1 MHEILH
7 QNDLRDLITA
17 LRTKY
22 AGQFNKNFEGKNAVP
37 MATVEAEAAKNLIGV
52 TPAQFRRGLALL
64 YTSINRFMPS
74 FAEFREMC
82 IGEDWWNPEKAW
94 VKACEYTKLTKPKP
108 IQLEDGTKQYRDITT
123 LAKFALDQVK
133 STIQDGEMY
142 RAKDEFIRLYQ
153 AYVAEAQI
161 KGRKQDWYQE
171 SPALETKADSR
182 IHTPV
187 SNSIAQKQLE
197 NLKAK
202 LNVRN
207 RTVAKPQKLESKKQP
222 KQLENFWPDPFEN
235 PKEYL
240 KACDHDGVKVPG
252 VIRRQLGDE
261 A

>member
-1 MHEILH
+1 MHNLLH
-7 QNDLRDLITA
+7 QNELRELITA

-37 MATVEAEAAKNLIGV
+37 MEIVEVEAAKNLIGV

-94 VKACEYTKLTKPKP
+94 VKACEYTKLTKPK
-108 IQLEDGTKQYRDITT
+108 LAELSDGTKQYRDITT

-133 STIQDGEMY
+133 ATIQDGEMY
-142 RAKDEFIRLYQ
+142 RAKDEFIRLYE

-161 KGRKQDWYQE
+161 KGRTQEWYQE
-171 SPALETKADSR
+171 PAALETKEGSKV
-182 IHTPV
+182 HTPV
-187 SNSIAQKQLE
+187 SNSIAQEQLE

-202 LNVRN
+202 LNVKN
-207 RTVAKPQKLESKKQP
+207 RRVAQPQKLEPKKQP
-222 KQLENFWPDPFEN
+222 KQVENYWPDPFEN
-235 PKEYL
+235 PDEYL
-240 KACDHDGVKVPG
+240 KACDHDGVKVPA
-252 VIRRQLGDE
+252 VIRRQLVDE